1 VEKERMPAMETVED
15 PLQTQQGTTAAILKT
30 IISGVVRCI
39 QTEAVISMRC
49 TTRMVIENWTG
60 LQALVLMIKVLPIS

>member
-1 VEKERMPAMETVED
+1 MPAMEMVED
-15 PLQTQQGTTAAILKT
+15 LLQTQQGITAAILKT
-30 IISGVVRCI
+30 IISGIVRYI

-60 LQALVLMIKVLPIS
+60 LQGLLLMIKVLPIS